1 MRLHGLGPMPERAR
15 LIFLVSRLVRLMLSG
30 VAPEKLL
37 CLTYTRSAAAEMQE
51 RLFDLLGAWAL
62 LDDDALR
69 AAITER
75 LGDDVGI
82 DDLAVA
88 RVLFARALET
98 PGGLRVQTIHAFC
111 ESLLKRFPL
120 EAGSVAAI

>member
-1 MRLHGLGPMPERAR
+1 MSASPENAAQKAVQPDASAWVGANAGAGKTY
-15 LIFLVSRLVRLMLSG
+15 ILVSRLVRLMLSG

-75 LGDDVGI
+75 LGDGGGI
-82 DDLAVA
+82 DDLA
-88 RVLFARALET
+88 LND
-98 PGGLRVQTIHAFC
+98 
-111 ESLLKRFPL
+111 
-120 EAGSVAAI
+120 